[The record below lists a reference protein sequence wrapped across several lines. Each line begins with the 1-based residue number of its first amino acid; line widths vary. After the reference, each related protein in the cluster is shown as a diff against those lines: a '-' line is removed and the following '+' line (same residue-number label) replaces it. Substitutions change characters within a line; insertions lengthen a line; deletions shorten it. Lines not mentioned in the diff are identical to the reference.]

1 MSFNGSGVFQIN
13 SSGQP
18 VVTGT
23 TISSTVFNALTSDL
37 ATGLST
43 AICKDGQTTI
53 TANIPMSGWKFT
65 GLGAGSAA
73 TDSVRL
79 SQLQSGAG
87 FVLGTIAGTN
97 TITAVGSPTVTAYA
111 ANQVFE
117 FIPAATNT
125 GATTLNIDSL
135 GAKNVFLRNAACS
148 GGELVIG
155 VPVRVM
161 YDGTQF
167 QIVAT
172 GALVTTTTTQT
183 LTNKTLTSPTLN
195 SPTMTTPTLGVASAT
210 SINFGQT
217 ALSYYGEGTWTPSLG
232 GSATYTTQTGIY
244 TRVGRLINCQCDLNV
259 NAIGTGSTS
268 TISGLPFTVNGT
280 ASGQVGTFSTLA
292 TNVLGFWCYAAST
305 VVTFQSLTVAGT
317 SATNSPAIFGS
328 GASLRCSVTFH
339 I

>member
-53 TANIPMSGWKFT
+53 TANIPMAGFKFT
-65 GLGAGSAA
+65 GLGAGSSAN
-73 TDSVRL
+73 DSVRMA
-79 SQLQSGAG
+79 QLQSGAG

-125 GATTLNIDSL
+125 GATTLNIDSV

-172 GALVTTTTTQT
+172 GALVTTTTAQT
-183 LTNKTLTSPTLN
+183 LTNKTLT

-217 ALSYYGEGTWTPSLG
+217 ALSYYGEGTWTPTLG
-232 GSATYTTQTGIY
+232 GSATYTAQAGRY
-244 TRVGRLINCQCDLNV
+244 TRVGRFVFASFRLDV

-268 TISGLPFTVNGT
+268 TISGLPFATGDDLSGGSVPYFT
-280 ASGQVGTFSTLA
+280 ALARSVTFLTCSSSS
-292 TNVLGFWCYAAST
+292 ST
-305 VVTFQSLTVAGT
+305 VVFSDLTAA
-317 SATNSPAIFGS
+317 ATGVNFTTAIFAS
-328 GASLRCSVTFH
+328 GAGVRGSVH
-339 I
+339 YQV